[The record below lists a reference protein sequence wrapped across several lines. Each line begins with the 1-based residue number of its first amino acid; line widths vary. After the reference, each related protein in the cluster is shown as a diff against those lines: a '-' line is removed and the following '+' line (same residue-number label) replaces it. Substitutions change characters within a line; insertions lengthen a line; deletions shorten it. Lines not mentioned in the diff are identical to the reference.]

1 MKLCLLTAACLLLMT
16 CRSAIIRAQKPN
28 PQIPYTETDSIP
40 SFQTDTARQEKGN
53 IFKRF
58 FRAFN
63 AIDTTYITPNKY
75 NWAFMLQ
82 NTNSYEIYTL
92 HSREL
97 DQKLSFSPKPAI
109 KIGPYLGWRWI
120 FLGYTFEVSS
130 LGKGHQSQKTEFELS
145 LYRSMLGCD
154 LIYRRTGDDFRLRK
168 ADGLGQAAEAAEGSS
183 CHGINV
189 KVTGINAYYIFNHK
203 RFSYPAAFAQ
213 STVQRRSCG
222 SWKVGLSY
230 TEHALNFN
238 YNALPAELTHN
249 TGHELSQDFR
259 INDLKYTDIS
269 VSCGYAYNWVFKR
282 NWLFCISVAPAIGY
296 KKTHTD
302 IEQESN
308 PLIPFL
314 PSFNLNNFNI
324 DATGRL
330 GLVWNTTKYFGGLS
344 LIIHNYNYRHKRLSI
359 SNTFGTL
366 NLYIGLNFN
375 KRKT

>member
-1 MKLCLLTAACLLLMT
+1 M
-16 CRSAIIRAQKPN
+16 
-28 PQIPYTETDSIP
+28 
-40 SFQTDTARQEKGN
+40 
-53 IFKRF
+53 
-58 FRAFN
+58 
-63 AIDTTYITPNKY
+63 
-75 NWAFMLQ
+75 
-82 NTNSYEIYTL
+82 
-92 HSREL
+92 
-97 DQKLSFSPKPAI
+97 
-109 KIGPYLGWRWI
+109 
-120 FLGYTFEVSS
+120 
-130 LGKGHQSQKTEFELS
+130 
-145 LYRSMLGCD
+145 
-154 LIYRRTGDDFRLRK
+154 
-168 ADGLGQAAEAAEGSS
+168 
-183 CHGINV
+183 
-189 KVTGINAYYIFNHK
+189 
-203 RFSYPAAFAQ
+203 
-213 STVQRRSCG
+213 
-222 SWKVGLSY
+222 
-230 TEHALNFN
+230 
-238 YNALPAELTHN
+238 
-249 TGHELSQDFR
+249 
-259 INDLKYTDIS
+259 LKYTDIS